1 MSAGGLIVAAAVL
14 AAVLA
19 MRGSGSSQ
27 RIVFQAKVDGLYQ
40 LFTISPDGSGLR
52 QITHLDIE
60 KSSVPGAAL
69 PHWSPDGTLILFTSD
84 YAATPKSVISLFTIK
99 PDGSGLNRLPLATGL
114 FNGEGTWSPDGK
126 NVAYTFDESNV
137 PAHPQG
143 IEVAQSDGSYPYALT
158 RTDNPAT
165 ELEGKAAWS
174 PSGDWIAFTEYFG
187 QDQSQILKVRD
198 VGGTPTPLTPFDLNA
213 DNARWSPDGT
223 RLVFNSHERVTS
235 GDTANLF
242 TVSADGK
249 HLSQITHY
257 RGGLRARTASWS
269 PDGTEIVFQLIG
281 TRADGSQVDQ
291 LFIMAAAGGAARQL
305 THFPLGAHPAHADWH
320 D

>member
-1 MSAGGLIVAAAVL
+1 LIVGAVVAAAVAS
-14 AAVLA
+14 AAVVLS
-19 MRGSGSSQ
+19 RGSAQRG
-27 RIVFQAKVDGLYQ
+27 RIVFQAKVAGLNQ
-40 LFTISPDGSGLR
+40 LFTIKPDGSGLK
-52 QITHLDIE
+52 QVTHLE
-60 KSSVPGAAL
+60 MKKSSVPGAEL
-69 PHWSPDGTLILFTSD
+69 PQWSPDGKLILFSSD

-99 PDGSGLNRLPLATGL
+99 RDGSGLKRLPLATGF

-143 IEVAQSDGSYPYALT
+143 IEVARSDGSYPYALT

-223 RLVFNSHERVTS
+223 RLVFNSHERATS

-242 TVSADGK
+242 TVGANGK
-249 HLSQITHY
+249 RLVQITHY
-257 RGGLRARTASWS
+257 RRGLRARTADWS
-269 PDGTEIVFQLIG
+269 PDGTEIIFQLTG
-281 TRADGSQVDQ
+281 TRADGSRVDQ
-291 LFIMAAAGGAARQL
+291 LFIMAAAGGPARQL
-305 THFPLGAHPAHADWH
+305 THFPVGAHPAHADWH
-320 D
+320 

>member
-1 MSAGGLIVAAAVL
+1 LIVGAVVAAAVAS
-14 AAVLA
+14 AAVVLS
-19 MRGSGSSQ
+19 RGSAQRG
-27 RIVFQAKVDGLYQ
+27 RIVFQAKVAGLNQ
-40 LFTISPDGSGLR
+40 LFTIKPDGSGLK
-52 QITHLDIE
+52 QVTHLE
-60 KSSVPGAAL
+60 MKKSSVPGAEL
-69 PHWSPDGTLILFTSD
+69 PQWSPDGKLILFSSD

-99 PDGSGLNRLPLATGL
+99 RDGSGLKRLPLSTGL

-143 IEVAQSDGSYPYALT
+143 IEVARSDGSYPYALT

-223 RLVFNSHERVTS
+223 RLVFNSHERATS

-242 TVSADGK
+242 TVGANGK
-249 HLSQITHY
+249 RLVQITHY
-257 RGGLRARTASWS
+257 PRGLRARTADWS
-269 PDGTEIVFQLIG
+269 PDGTEIIFQLTG
-281 TRADGSQVDQ
+281 TRADGSRVDQ
-291 LFIMAAAGGAARQL
+291 LFIMAAAGGPARQL
-305 THFPLGAHPAHADWH
+305 THFPVGAHPAHADWH
-320 D
+320 

>member
-1 MSAGGLIVAAAVL
+1 MIVGAVVAAAVAS
-14 AAVLA
+14 AAVVLS
-19 MRGSGSSQ
+19 RGSAQRG
-27 RIVFQAKVDGLYQ
+27 RIVFQAKVAGLYQ
-40 LFTISPDGSGLR
+40 LFTIKPDGSGLK
-52 QITHLDIE
+52 QVTHLE
-60 KSSVPGAAL
+60 MKKSSVPGAEL
-69 PHWSPDGTLILFTSD
+69 PRWSPDGKLILFSSD

-99 PDGSGLNRLPLATGL
+99 RDGSGLKRLPLATGL

-223 RLVFNSHERVTS
+223 RLVFNSHERATS
-235 GDTANLF
+235 GATANLF
-242 TVSADGK
+242 TVGANGK
-249 HLSQITHY
+249 RLVQITHY
-257 RGGLRARTASWS
+257 RRGLRARTADWS
-269 PDGTEIVFQLIG
+269 PDGTEIIFQLTG
-281 TRADGSQVDQ
+281 TRADGSRVDQ
-291 LFIMAAAGGAARQL
+291 LFIMAAAGGPARQL
-305 THFPLGAHPAHADWH
+305 THFPVGAHPAHADWH
-320 D
+320 

>member
-1 MSAGGLIVAAAVL
+1 LIVGAVVAAAVAS
-14 AAVLA
+14 AAVVLS
-19 MRGSGSSQ
+19 RGSAQRG
-27 RIVFQAKVDGLYQ
+27 RIVFQAKVAGLYQ
-40 LFTISPDGSGLR
+40 LFTIKPDGSGLK
-52 QITHLDIE
+52 QVTHLE
-60 KSSVPGAAL
+60 MKKSSVPGAEL
-69 PHWSPDGTLILFTSD
+69 PQWSPDGKLILFSSD

-99 PDGSGLNRLPLATGL
+99 RDGSGLKRLPLSTGL

-143 IEVAQSDGSYPYALT
+143 IEVARSDGSYPYALT

-223 RLVFNSHERVTS
+223 RLVFNSHERATS

-242 TVSADGK
+242 TVGANGK
-249 HLSQITHY
+249 RLVQITHY
-257 RGGLRARTASWS
+257 PRGLRARTADWS
-269 PDGTEIVFQLIG
+269 PDGTEIIFQLTG
-281 TRADGSQVDQ
+281 TRADGSRVDQ
-291 LFIMAAAGGAARQL
+291 LFIMAAAGGPARQL
-305 THFPLGAHPAHADWH
+305 THFPVGAHPAHADWH
-320 D
+320 

>member
-1 MSAGGLIVAAAVL
+1 LIVGAVVAAAVAS
-14 AAVLA
+14 AAVVLS
-19 MRGSGSSQ
+19 RGSAQRG
-27 RIVFQAKVDGLYQ
+27 RIVFQAKVAGLYQ
-40 LFTISPDGSGLR
+40 LFTIKPDGSGLK
-52 QITHLDIE
+52 QVTHLE
-60 KSSVPGAAL
+60 MKKSSVPGAEL
-69 PHWSPDGTLILFTSD
+69 PQWSPDGKLILFSSD

-99 PDGSGLNRLPLATGL
+99 RDGSGLKRLPLSTGL

-223 RLVFNSHERVTS
+223 RLVFNSHERATS

-242 TVSADGK
+242 TVGANGK
-249 HLSQITHY
+249 RLVQITHY
-257 RGGLRARTASWS
+257 PRGLRARTADWS
-269 PDGTEIVFQLIG
+269 PDGTEIIFQLTG
-281 TRADGSQVDQ
+281 TRADGSRVDQ
-291 LFIMAAAGGAARQL
+291 LFIMAAAGGPARQL
-305 THFPLGAHPAHADWH
+305 THFPVGAHPAHADWH
-320 D
+320 

>member
-1 MSAGGLIVAAAVL
+1 LIVGAVVAAAVAS
-14 AAVLA
+14 AAVVLS
-19 MRGSGSSQ
+19 RGSAQRG
-27 RIVFQAKVDGLYQ
+27 RIVFQAKVAGLYQ
-40 LFTISPDGSGLR
+40 LFTIKPDGSGLK
-52 QITHLDIE
+52 QVTHLE
-60 KSSVPGAAL
+60 MKKSSVPGAEL
-69 PHWSPDGTLILFTSD
+69 PQWSPDGKLILFTSD

-99 PDGSGLNRLPLATGL
+99 RDGSGLKRLPLSTGL

-223 RLVFNSHERVTS
+223 RLVFNSHERATS

-242 TVSADGK
+242 TVGANGK
-249 HLSQITHY
+249 RLVQITHY
-257 RGGLRARTASWS
+257 RRGLRARTADWS
-269 PDGTEIVFQLIG
+269 PDGTEIIFQLTG
-281 TRADGSQVDQ
+281 TRADGSRVDQ
-291 LFIMAAAGGAARQL
+291 LFIMAAAGGPARQL
-305 THFPLGAHPAHADWH
+305 THFPVGAHPAHADWH
-320 D
+320 